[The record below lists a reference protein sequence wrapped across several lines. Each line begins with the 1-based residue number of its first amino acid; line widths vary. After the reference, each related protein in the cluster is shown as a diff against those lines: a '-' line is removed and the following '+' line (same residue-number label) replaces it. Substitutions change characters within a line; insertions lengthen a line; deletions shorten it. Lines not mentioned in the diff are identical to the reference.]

1 MADLIDNIDGG
12 DGNIYKIQAPE
23 GTPDEDLFSFV
34 RQQQYEKTVEQSS
47 REEEEDVTLE
57 EPERTAPVRQEE
69 DLFST
74 NVGRGVDLI
83 QQMYGSALE
92 GAGSVTGLEGVKDYG
107 TEIEQANRR
116 ELEATAGATR
126 STKDIDGAGGL
137 LDYALATF
145 GAQVPQLGSTLAG
158 SAAGALAGSLVL
170 PVIGTTIGGIA
181 GGIAANLPFFYGSN
195 REAQKEAIDAGIK
208 QELSEGAAALAA
220 IPQSVLDFIADRFLI
235 GGFTSKAAMG
245 GGIFTR

>member
-1 MADLIDNIDGG
+1 M
-12 DGNIYKIQAPE
+12 
-23 GTPDEDLFSFV
+23 
-34 RQQQYEKTVEQSS
+34 
-47 REEEEDVTLE
+47 
-57 EPERTAPVRQEE
+57 
-69 DLFST
+69 FST
-74 NVGRGVDLI
+74 NVGRGVDLL

-92 GAGSVTGLEGVKDYG
+92 GAGKVTGLEGLRDYG

-116 ELEATAGATR
+116 ELEATAGAAR

-158 SAAGALAGSLVL
+158 AGAGFLAAG
-170 PVIGTTIGGIA
+170 PVGAIA

-208 QELSEGAAALAA
+208 QELSEGAAAVMAL
-220 IPQSVLDFIADRFLI
+220 PQSLLDLIADRFLL

-245 GGIFTR
+245 GGIFTRGIKGAAAGAVAEVPTEIGQQVLERLQAGQELASNEALDEYFEVAVAAGLIGGTCLLYTSDAADE